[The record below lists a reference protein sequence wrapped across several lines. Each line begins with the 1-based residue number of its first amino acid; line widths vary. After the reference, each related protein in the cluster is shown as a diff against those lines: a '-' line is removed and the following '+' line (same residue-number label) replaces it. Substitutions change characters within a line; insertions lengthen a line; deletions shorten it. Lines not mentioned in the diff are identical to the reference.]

1 MILPPLCS
9 RMFVV
14 ACDHWLRIGDL
25 DQVRWQDRVGHGQV
39 WEIAHLLARINSAWK
54 NSEKFWAEKNK
65 NKEETS
71 LKIPNEFKRKPINLI
86 ESNQAD

>member
-39 WEIAHLLARINSAWK
+39 WEIAHLRARINSAWK
-54 NSEKFWAEKNK
+54 NVFSEK
-65 NKEETS
+65 S
-71 LKIPNEFKRKPINLI
+71 KRKKQRGNII
-86 ESNQAD
+86 ENS